1 MSTTADT
8 IGASTAI
15 DDPLAGKQTAT
26 ESSLSSY
33 VGPYVTDMLGKG
45 QALSEL
51 PYQAYTGPLTA
62 GESAAQTSA
71 FEGIA
76 GLAIPTEQMGAFT
89 PDTFGAEQAQTY
101 INPYIQ
107 AALQP
112 QIDEVRRQSEIQRLQ
127 DASRLTQAGAYGG
140 SRQAIMDSERDRN
153 LLQNIANITGTGYAT
168 AFDRGRQ
175 QFNVEQDRQ
184 QQAQTLANQYGLSA
198 LTRQAELGAIQRGIE
213 SEGIEADMAQFR
225 EERDYPFRQVQYQQS
240 LLQGLPLATQTYAYQ
255 QPSGVAELA
264 GQISG
269 IGSLYQSLFG

>member
-8 IGASTAI
+8 IGAPTAI

-76 GLAIPTEQMGAFT
+76 GLAVPTEQMGAFT

-127 DASRLTQAGAYGG
+127 DASRLTQAGCLLYTSPSPRDGLL
-140 SRQAIMDSERDRN
+140 SRMPS
-153 LLQNIANITGTGYAT
+153 
-168 AFDRGRQ
+168 
-175 QFNVEQDRQ
+175 
-184 QQAQTLANQYGLSA
+184 SA
-198 LTRQAELGAIQRGIE
+198 
-213 SEGIEADMAQFR
+213 
-225 EERDYPFRQVQYQQS
+225 
-240 LLQGLPLATQTYAYQ
+240 
-255 QPSGVAELA
+255 
-264 GQISG
+264 
-269 IGSLYQSLFG
+269 